1 VDIVLDVAHTER
13 GAASLRQ
20 SLTEVFGERPR
31 IMLLGFLRG
40 KNILGIVRQLVRR
53 SDTLICTTAPS
64 PRAVPVDELRNVLL
78 CSPLRAKRMYW
89 IDDPLE
95 ALQWVRNV
103 VEKESLLVVAGS
115 LYLVGFCRGILMNN
129 TRRD

>member
-1 VDIVLDVAHTER
+1 
-13 GAASLRQ
+13 
-20 SLTEVFGERPR
+20 
-31 IMLLGFLRG
+31 MLLGFLRG

-78 CSPLRAKRMYW
+78 CSPFRAKQMYW